1 MLKRMNRI
9 SVRAGFTLIELLVV
23 ISIIVLLLSFF
34 ASGMWKVKVIA
45 TNLRQKSQFHAMEV
59 GLEFFQK
66 DYDNYPD
73 SMVLPD
79 SSSANQVCGA
89 QHFAEAVVG
98 RDLRGF
104 DPETTWY
111 PPGEADDS
119 DTSIYASDEKGS
131 SPAEITE
138 SLNRR
143 WPPYMDLKDIGVF
156 VIGALYDNY
165 GAVYPSPVTDAGPPE
180 QRAYR
185 SPVFTEVFG
194 RKKVTLA
201 NGEVVKA
208 GTPILYYKAN
218 TSSRMCPRADPD
230 RADVGSYIYNY
241 EDNEAIILL
250 GTIKDAT
257 VPHELTF
264 NKFYE
269 IINNPKIDTHDQPF
283 NAMTFLLMAP
293 GWDGIFGT
301 KDDIT
306 NFGY

>member
-1 MLKRMNRI
+1 MLKKMNRTL
-9 SVRAGFTLIELLVV
+9 VRAGFTLIELLVV

-79 SSSANQVCGA
+79 NSSANRVCGA
-89 QHFAEAVVG
+89 QQMAEALVG
-98 RDLRGF
+98 RDLKGF

-111 PPGEADDS
+111 PPGEAG

-143 WPPYMDLKDIGVF
+143 WPAYIDLKDIGVF
-156 VIGALYDNY
+156 VMGILYGDGNC
-165 GAVYPSPVTDAGPPE
+165 GNVYPSTN
-180 QRAYR
+180 AYR
-185 SPVFTEVFG
+185 SPVFTEVYG
-194 RKKVTLA
+194 RKKITLA

-218 TSSRMCPRADPD
+218 TSSRMCPRGDPD
-230 RADVGSYIYNY
+230 PTDVENYIYNY
-241 EDNEAIILL
+241 EDNKAITLL
-250 GTIKDAT
+250 GTMKDQN

-269 IINNPKIDTHDQPF
+269 VINNSKIDTYDQPF
-283 NAMTFLLMAP
+283 NATTFLLMTP

-306 NFGY
+306 NFDY